1 MSSFIVFIKH
11 FVSIAPPD
19 KFLHYIPLLVRP
31 QIHMNY
37 IQDDKARRRQKKG
50 TFSSALSVHRG
61 HVPRTCRTSLITR
74 K

>member
-19 KFLHYIPLLVRP
+19 KFLHYIPLWIRP

-37 IQDDKARRRQKKG
+37 IQDD
-50 TFSSALSVHRG
+50 
-61 HVPRTCRTSLITR
+61 
-74 K
+74 